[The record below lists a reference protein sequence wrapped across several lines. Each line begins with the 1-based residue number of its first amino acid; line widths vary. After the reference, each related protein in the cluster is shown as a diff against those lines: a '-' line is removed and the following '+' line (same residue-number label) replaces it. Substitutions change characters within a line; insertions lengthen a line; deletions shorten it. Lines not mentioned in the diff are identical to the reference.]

1 MLSGCYQPTG
11 SSSRSGRNQGT
22 AAEGHAIGELQLKRM
37 QSGSSSRKV
46 HAIGELL
53 NFGDEQPKRTQASG
67 EQQLKWTEMGNLK
80 AVTKQI
86 NVIGEQQ
93 LKWTQSGSSS
103 SAQSCPA
110 PDHSAEA
117 TCNYYL

>member
-1 MLSGCYQPTG
+1 M
-11 SSSRSGRNQGT
+11 
-22 AAEGHAIGELQLKRM
+22 
-37 QSGSSSRKV
+37 

-67 EQQLKWTEMGNLK
+67 EQQLKRTEMGNLK

-86 NVIGEQQ
+86 DVIGEQQ
-93 LKWTQSGSSS
+93 LKWTQLGSSS

-110 PDHSAEA
+110 PDYSAEA